1 MKSKKKQKNK
11 QTNKATTAIAAKK
24 KKENI
29 QEITGI
35 AVVDICGHIWDSALI
50 ESLLNKMP
58 RVPKHTS
65 AWVPWAPSARVPECF
80 KCTSTWMD

>member
-1 MKSKKKQKNK
+1 MKSKKNKKTNK
-11 QTNKATTAIAAKK
+11 QTNKQSNKATTAIAAKK
-24 KKENI
+24 KEENI

-58 RVPKHTS
+58 RVPKH
-65 AWVPWAPSARVPECF
+65 ASARVPECF